1 MSNIHIRS
9 NSILRLCCYYNIY
22 EVDKVVG
29 EKCAFQVSKTD
40 GTEEKE
46 EKFYRV
52 SRLIGREES
61 IQYTTQ

>member
-1 MSNIHIRS
+1 M
-9 NSILRLCCYYNIY
+9 Y

-29 EKCAFQVSKTD
+29 VKCAFEVSKTD
-40 GTEEKE
+40 GTEEIE